1 MHNGVLQSNRQEK
14 TCYGRELWD
23 CLSILETNTKGK
35 MRQME
40 NMRDFVSSIR
50 KGLETFSAH
59 LTHSTLLYKRKL
71 A

>member
-23 CLSILETNTKGK
+23 CLTILEQNTKGRIK
-35 MRQME
+35 QME
-40 NMRDFVSSIR
+40 NMKDFVSSIR

-59 LTHSTLLYKRKL
+59 ITHATSIYRRKQ
-71 A
+71 